1 MARAGDAR
9 WALAGLALALLAYGT
24 SGQVLR
30 DSARAEPLR
39 VAVVPPLAVVTTG
52 EGLRWTGRVQP
63 GALAGRLTALVDG
76 VEVAA
81 EVVED
86 VVRVELGAAGPG
98 HHLVELTLAQQGG
111 RVQTVTDAVLV
122 GPFAVS
128 SFHGSS
134 GLEGSEPCALRLTV
148 AAGAIDR
155 LVMPVVRERLLAVAR
170 ATPLLGAETTLER
183 AEVTLEAGRVRVRV
197 AVAGLNRVGIDATFA
212 ASSSGP
218 RGLALRLEQLGPVE
232 FSGALRTKVT
242 VGSAAA
248 GGAAVGAALSGPLA
262 PLGALAGYVLADSLI
277 ARRARQEVDGAIR
290 GGLALVSGVDLLP
303 EVVELLVGEPRS
315 AAELAFCGPLEI
327 LAGVGISAGFSLR
340 PKAAD
345 GDGPSIVKIS
355 GEVVTGEEG
364 AWGAS
369 PGPVVQ
375 GVVLPGPG
383 DMASGDDV
391 RVDLSIDAVNAV
403 VDAWTRSGLL
413 AERVRAAG
421 WVPRVDEQLREWT
434 TLSLAGVGLT
444 RAPVV
449 MPAGQQWALS
459 FSGLQLYLRGGEA
472 AGAVLAAGRGFI
484 RPHFHAETGVLEL
497 GGAVDRLRLTCVAG
511 HLLAPCFGA
520 LLELGEVETRL
531 DAALAPGTGRLPG
544 LDVRGLL
551 RAGTAEFKVGGFDVD
566 ALAVTVPPAL
576 PGVLRVTARLR

>member
-9 WALAGLALALLAYGT
+9 WALGGLALALLAYGT

-39 VAVVPPLAVVTTG
+39 VAVVPPLAVATTG

-76 VEVAA
+76 MEVAA
-81 EVVED
+81 EVAED
-86 VVRVELGAAGPG
+86 VVRVDLGAAGPG

-122 GPFAVS
+122 GPYA
-128 SFHGSS
+128 
-134 GLEGSEPCALRLTV
+134 SEWEVPCALRLTV

-155 LVMPVVRERLLAVAR
+155 LVMPVVRERLLAAAR
-170 ATPLLGAETTLER
+170 ATPLLGDETTLER
-183 AEVTLEAGRVRVRV
+183 AEVTLEDERVRVRV
-197 AVAGLNRVGIDATFA
+197 AVAGLNRVGIDAVFA
-212 ASSSGP
+212 ASPSGP

-232 FSGALRTKVT
+232 FSGALRTRVT

-277 ARRARQEVDGAIR
+277 GRRARQEVEGAIR
-290 GGLALVSGVDLLP
+290 GGLALVSGVELLP
-303 EVVELLVGEPRS
+303 AEVELLVGEPRS
-315 AAELAFCGPLEI
+315 AAELAFCGPLAI
-327 LAGVGISAGFSLR
+327 SAGVGISAGFSLR
-340 PKAAD
+340 PKASNV
-345 GDGPSIVKIS
+345 DGPRVVKIS
-355 GEVVTGEEG
+355 GDVVTGEEV

-434 TLSLAGVGLT
+434 TLSLAGVGLA

-449 MPAGQQWALS
+449 MPAGEQWALS
-459 FSGLQLYLRGGEA
+459 FSGLQLLLGGGEA

-497 GGAVDRLRLTCVAG
+497 GGAVDRLRLTCVDG

-520 LLELGEVETRL
+520 LLELGEVESRL

-551 RAGTAEFKVGGFDVD
+551 RAGTAEFKAGGFDVD
-566 ALAVTVPPAL
+566 ALAVAVPPAL

>member
-9 WALAGLALALLAYGT
+9 WALGGLALALLAYGT

-30 DSARAEPLR
+30 GSARAEPLR
-39 VAVVPPLAVVTTG
+39 VAVVPPLAVATTG

-63 GALAGRLTALVDG
+63 GALAGRLTALLDG
-76 VEVAA
+76 MEVAA
-81 EVVED
+81 EVAED
-86 VVRVELGAAGPG
+86 VVRVDLGAAGPG

-122 GPFAVS
+122 GPFA
-128 SFHGSS
+128 
-134 GLEGSEPCALRLTV
+134 SEWEVPCALRLTV

-155 LVMPVVRERLLAVAR
+155 LVMPVVRERLLAAAR
-170 ATPLLGAETTLER
+170 ATPLLGDETTLER
-183 AEVTLEAGRVRVRV
+183 AEVTLEEGRVRVRV
-197 AVAGLNRVGIDATFA
+197 AVAGLNRVGIDAVFA
-212 ASSSGP
+212 ASPSGP

-232 FSGALRTKVT
+232 FSGALRTRVT

-277 ARRARQEVDGAIR
+277 GRRARQEVEGAIR
-290 GGLALVSGVDLLP
+290 GGLALVSGVELLP
-303 EVVELLVGEPRS
+303 AEVELLVGEPRS
-315 AAELAFCGPLEI
+315 AAELAFCGPLAI
-327 LAGVGISAGFSLR
+327 SAGVGISAGFSLR
-340 PKAAD
+340 PKASNV
-345 GDGPSIVKIS
+345 DGPRVVKIS
-355 GEVVTGEEG
+355 GDVVTGEEV

-434 TLSLAGVGLT
+434 TLSLAGVGLA

-449 MPAGQQWALS
+449 MPAGEQWALS
-459 FSGLQLYLRGGEA
+459 FSGLQLLLGGGEA

-497 GGAVDRLRLTCVAG
+497 GGAVDRLRLTCVDG

-520 LLELGEVETRL
+520 LLELGEVESRL

-551 RAGTAEFKVGGFDVD
+551 RAGTAEFKAGGFDVD
-566 ALAVTVPPAL
+566 ALAVVVPPAL